1 VVLSACDTGRG
12 RITGDGVVGLTR
24 AFLSAGADTVIVSL
38 WQVPDDATAALMVA
52 FYEALAETDDKAAA
66 LQQAM
71 VATRAQFPDPRNWS
85 AFVLVG
91 MAM

>member
-1 VVLSACDTGRG
+1 MR
-12 RITGDGVVGLTR
+12 
-24 AFLSAGADTVIVSL
+24 L

-52 FYEALAETDDKAAA
+52 FYEALAQSSDKATA

-71 VATRAQFPDPRNWS
+71 VATRTQFPDPRNWS

-91 MAM
+91 TAT